1 MKESVSVY
9 QHIISTGLKYLTPMF
24 LSIDMM
30 VHFVLNALMEFKEQ
44 NQPSDNI
51 IDSLMQWLQLL
62 DIRKKTIIHAMYIK
76 VLYDVTVS
84 YPKVSTDDVLNTTN
98 NKTEFTELRRVFKK
112 ILRLKSKK
120 NMSLST

>member
-62 DIRKKTIIHAMYIK
+62 DI
-76 VLYDVTVS
+76 
-84 YPKVSTDDVLNTTN
+84 
-98 NKTEFTELRRVFKK
+98 
-112 ILRLKSKK
+112 KK
-120 NMSLST
+120 NNYSCYVYQGLICCNSVLP